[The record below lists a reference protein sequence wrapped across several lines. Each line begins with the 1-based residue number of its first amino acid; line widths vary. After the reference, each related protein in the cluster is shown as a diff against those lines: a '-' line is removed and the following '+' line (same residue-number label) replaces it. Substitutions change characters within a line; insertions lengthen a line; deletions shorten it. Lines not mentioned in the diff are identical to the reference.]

1 MLEQDE
7 KLKMRFDFYK
17 SLFIFLFIFLVGM
30 IVILV
35 STNLNAIKSI
45 SGAVIIIALSV
56 ALFKLYKEIRKC
68 YKG

>member
-17 SLFIFLFIFLVGM
+17 SLFIFLLIFLVGM

-35 STNLNAIKSI
+35 STNLNVIKSI

-56 ALFKLYKEIRKC
+56 ALFKLYKEIRKS
-68 YKG
+68 YKK